1 MSRGFEVSTPAFE
14 RHMNNMKERYGH
26 QVIVNLL
33 GTSLVGSKEG
43 EATLSQLFQ
52 VNLFINRILRYHFFL
67 IFLLNTIVVCGQKFT
82 IINGDCLCRL
92 ITRHALIIERCRT

>member
-52 VNLFINRILRYHFFL
+52 VNLPCFL
-67 IFLLNTIVVCGQKFT
+67 N
-82 IINGDCLCRL
+82 
-92 ITRHALIIERCRT
+92 

>member
-52 VNLFINRILRYHFFL
+52 VNLTSVLSDTF
-67 IFLLNTIVVCGQKFT
+67 
-82 IINGDCLCRL
+82 
-92 ITRHALIIERCRT
+92 

>member
-52 VNLFINRILRYHFFL
+52 VKLLLFKLILLHDNSLAQF
-67 IFLLNTIVVCGQKFT
+67 Q
-82 IINGDCLCRL
+82 NGLWL
-92 ITRHALIIERCRT
+92 EWFNN

>member
-52 VNLFINRILRYHFFL
+52 VNFNRFSRYNRCSVTYKY
-67 IFLLNTIVVCGQKFT
+67 IFL
-82 IINGDCLCRL
+82 
-92 ITRHALIIERCRT
+92 